1 MDIVK
6 ANIVDAKKF
15 LLTIREQH
23 YELEE
28 LKYERYLEENGL
40 CIKVS
45 NPARPCVGRGGP
57 NDLSAVPVH
66 IERFVRRI
74 ANEEAAL
81 YRMRE
86 AGKDFIALLPDARE
100 RTILKYYYID
110 FLTWEQIAL
119 RVHLS
124 PSRTYDGHRMGLE
137 QLNGYIRAAWMRK
150 LIALL
155 KVRSKSELNMW

>member
-57 NDLSAVPVH
+57 NYLSAVPVH

-155 KVRSKSELNMW
+155 KDRSK

>member
-6 ANIVDAKKF
+6 AGIVDARKF
-15 LLTIREQH
+15 LLIIREQH

-28 LKYERYLEENGL
+28 LKYERYLEEKGL
-40 CIKVS
+40 CLKVS
-45 NPARPCVGRGGP
+45 NPSRPCVSAGGP
-57 NDLSAVPVH
+57 NDLSRIPVH

-74 ANEEAAL
+74 AKEEAAL
-81 YRMRE
+81 YRLRE

-110 FLTWEQIAL
+110 FMPWEQVAL
-119 RVHLS
+119 RIHLS
-124 PSRTYDGHRMGLE
+124 PSRTYDGHRLALE
-137 QLNGYIRAAWMRK
+137 KLNEYIRAAWMRK

>member
-45 NPARPCVGRGGP
+45 NPARPCIGRGGQ

-74 ANEEAAL
+74 AKEEAAL
-81 YRMRE
+81 YQIRE
-86 AGKDFIALLPDARE
+86 EGKDFIALLPDARE

-110 FLTWEQIAL
+110 FMPWEQVAL
-119 RVHLS
+119 RIHLS
-124 PSRTYDGHRMGLE
+124 PSRTYNGHRLALE

-155 KVRSKSELNMW
+155 KDRSK

>member
-6 ANIVDAKKF
+6 ANITDAKKF
-15 LLTIREQH
+15 LLIIREQH

-28 LKYERYLEENGL
+28 LKYERYLEENGM

-74 ANEEAAL
+74 AKEEAAL
-81 YRMRE
+81 YRLRE

-110 FLTWEQIAL
+110 FMPWAQVVL
-119 RVHLS
+119 RIHLS
-124 PSRTYDGHRMGLE
+124 PSRTYNGHRLALE

-155 KVRSKSELNMW
+155 KDRSK

>member
-45 NPARPCVGRGGP
+45 NPARPCVGRGGQ

-74 ANEEAAL
+74 AKEEAAL
-81 YRMRE
+81 YQIRE

-155 KVRSKSELNMW
+155 KVRSKSESNMW